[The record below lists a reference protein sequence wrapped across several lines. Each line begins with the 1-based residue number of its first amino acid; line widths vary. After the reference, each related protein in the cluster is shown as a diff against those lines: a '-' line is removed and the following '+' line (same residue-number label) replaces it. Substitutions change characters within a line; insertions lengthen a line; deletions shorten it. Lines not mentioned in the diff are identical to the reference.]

1 MQDADLALLQRCIQ
15 GERRAWVEF
24 VERFSRYVYFLIQR
38 TDAKYG
44 AGLTE
49 ADVADAHND
58 VFIAFLED
66 DKRRLRAFEGRN
78 GCSVRS
84 WVRLIA
90 IRKTLDLLRRRKV
103 HLSLDADDDDQPRRE
118 LTDTR
123 ADPLEALLQARQN
136 ERRAQ
141 LGHLIDQLSDADRLL
156 LDLLYGQKL
165 SVDAAAAVLRIKR
178 GALYTRKTRVIQR
191 LRRLAEDA
199 GLTAQA
205 DA

>member
-1 MQDADLALLQRCIQ
+1 MQDADLTLLQRCIQ

-103 HLSLDADDDDQPRRE
+103 HLSLDAQDDDQPRME
-118 LTDTR
+118 ITDPG
-123 ADPLEALLQARQN
+123 ADPLEILLQARQSA
-136 ERRAQ
+136 RHAQ
-141 LGHLIDQLSDADRLL
+141 LGDLIDQLSEPDRLL
-156 LDLLYGQKL
+156 LELLYTQKL
-165 SVDAAAAVLRIKR
+165 SVDAASAVLRVNR

-191 LRRLAEDA
+191 LRRLAEEA
-199 GLTAQA
+199 GLTGR
-205 DA
+205 DV

>member
-1 MQDADLALLQRCIQ
+1 MQDADLTLLQRCIQ

-58 VFIAFLED
+58 VFIAFVED

-103 HLSLDADDDDQPRRE
+103 HLSLDATDDDHPRRE
-118 LTDTR
+118 LADPG
-123 ADPLEALLQARQN
+123 ADPLEALLQARHS

-141 LGHLIDQLSDADRLL
+141 LGMLIDQLSAPDRLL
-156 LDLLYGQKL
+156 LDLLYAQKL
-165 SVDAAAAVLRIKR
+165 SVDAASAVLRIKR

-191 LRRLAEDA
+191 LRRLAEEA
-199 GLTAQA
+199 GLTAEA
-205 DA
+205 NE

>member
-1 MQDADLALLQRCIQ
+1 MQDADLTLLQRCIQ

-38 TDAKYG
+38 TDAKYS

-103 HLSLDADDDDQPRRE
+103 HLSLDADDQPRHA
-118 LTDTR
+118 LADPG
-123 ADPLEALLQARQN
+123 ADPLEALLQARQS

-141 LGHLIDQLSDADRLL
+141 LGMLIEQLSAQDRLL
-156 LDLLYGQKL
+156 LDLLYAQKL
-165 SVDAAAAVLRIKR
+165 SVDAVSAALCIKR

-199 GLTAQA
+199 GLTAEA
-205 DA
+205 DT

>member
-199 GLTAQA
+199 GLTAEA